1 MSPGFSGDEDMKK
14 KNSRRQKFFTAI
26 TQFSIRQ
33 TLDDIEKTFKK
44 QSPHVIQ
51 HYTAGVRLYGL
62 TSRQMERQMEKMQ
75 KSATKHD
82 SPYAK
87 PLLFVHMGNKKKILH
102 TDQKQLKMD
111 QKQLKMDQKQL
122 KMDKALSC
130 RELDKS
136 SKDDKPAVANL
147 GKEIKDTMKLFADQ
161 KSKAIPRLQEAN
173 LIMQLR
179 QNLGDGKTC

>member
-1 MSPGFSGDEDMKK
+1 
-14 KNSRRQKFFTAI
+14 
-26 TQFSIRQ
+26 
-33 TLDDIEKTFKK
+33 
-44 QSPHVIQ
+44 
-51 HYTAGVRLYGL
+51 
-62 TSRQMERQMEKMQ
+62 
-75 KSATKHD
+75 
-82 SPYAK
+82 
-87 PLLFVHMGNKKKILH
+87 
-102 TDQKQLKMD
+102 MD

-179 QNLGDGKTC
+179 QKLGDGKTC